1 MGSLLRRPILTEK
14 MNILKDVRQYAF
26 EVPHDANKI
35 EIAREIEKKF
45 KVKVESIRT
54 QKVKGKH
61 KTQFRRSGRFEGR
74 TRSWKKAIVTLKEG
88 DVIDLLENV

>member
-1 MGSLLRRPILTEK
+1 MASLPKRPILTEK

-26 EVPHDANKI
+26 EVSHDANKI
-35 EIAREIEKKF
+35 EIAKEIEKKF
-45 KVKVESIRT
+45 RVKVDSIRT
-54 QKVKGKH
+54 QKVKGKN
-61 KTQFRRSGRFEGR
+61 KTQFRKRGRFEGR